1 MTVRKSLSAL
11 VSSAM
16 MVVITIALVPT
27 VTFSQEGIEE
37 IVVTARKKEENLQS
51 IPLAVT
57 AITAAQIENQKL
69 DSIFD
74 IAMFTPGLSNSKA
87 FGRNTERPVV
97 RGLSNVLA
105 GVRFGV
111 EAGAAYFV
119 DGVYFPGDIST
130 LSVNDIERVEVL
142 RGPQSAL
149 DRKSVV

>member
-57 AITAAQIENQKL
+57 AITAAHNENQTQ

-74 IAMFTPGLSNSKA
+74 IAKFTPGLCN
-87 FGRNTERPVV
+87 
-97 RGLSNVLA
+97 
-105 GVRFGV
+105 
-111 EAGAAYFV
+111 
-119 DGVYFPGDIST
+119 
-130 LSVNDIERVEVL
+130 
-142 RGPQSAL
+142 
-149 DRKSVV
+149 